1 MVIVPV
7 LKKYMIVHSNSWGQ
21 SFTYA
26 VFFFSSNVLKTIMHF
41 ALLTILQFVKALQP
55 VPVFRFNDFI
65 F

>member
-26 VFFFSSNVLKTIMHF
+26 GFFF
-41 ALLTILQFVKALQP
+41 
-55 VPVFRFNDFI
+55 
-65 F
+65 

>member
-1 MVIVPV
+1 
-7 LKKYMIVHSNSWGQ
+7 MIVHSNSWGQ

-26 VFFFSSNVLKTIMHF
+26 VFFSSNVLKTIMHF
-41 ALLTILQFVKALQP
+41 ALLTILQFVKSLQP